1 MLGVVKLDRSMM
13 DREMHLVLG
22 DGINI
27 QMDRY
32 IDTSMEGGGPP
43 LGIGGTQVVQHVM
56 EHSSRPG
63 DRQHVMNII
72 RKNILSLSCPAA
84 KLG

>member
-1 MLGVVKLDRSMM
+1 MM
-13 DREMHLVLG
+13 DREMHF
-22 DGINI
+22 
-27 QMDRY
+27 RK
-32 IDTSMEGGGPP
+32 
-43 LGIGGTQVVQHVM
+43 TQVVQHVM

-84 KLG
+84 ELG